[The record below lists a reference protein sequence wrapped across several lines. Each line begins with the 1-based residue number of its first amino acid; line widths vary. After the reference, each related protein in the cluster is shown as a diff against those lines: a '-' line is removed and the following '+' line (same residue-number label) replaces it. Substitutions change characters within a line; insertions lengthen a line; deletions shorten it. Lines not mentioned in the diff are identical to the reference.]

1 MIEFD
6 ISSLI
11 PKFIMQ
17 DKNGFALAKAIER
30 GVQMFNE
37 IIQDSIDCILD
48 VDKMPEWR
56 LDELAQEYNILYDYT
71 ADVETKRKWIAKAG
85 WYASMYGTKEGLK
98 TYLRAA
104 FDTVNIDEWWK
115 YGGDPYHFRIQVT
128 GQYTPETNAWAIKSI
143 DRVKSLRS
151 VLDSIEFYSAEVE
164 ADLSIGAA
172 ISGMEIVADSRML

>member
-85 WYASMYGTKEGLK
+85 WYASMYGTTEG
-98 TYLRAA
+98 
-104 FDTVNIDEWWK
+104 
-115 YGGDPYHFRIQVT
+115 
-128 GQYTPETNAWAIKSI
+128 
-143 DRVKSLRS
+143 
-151 VLDSIEFYSAEVE
+151 
-164 ADLSIGAA
+164 
-172 ISGMEIVADSRML
+172 